1 MTNGTQP
8 IITAINVKQLLTNT
22 QPQLLKKGKQM
33 NKELLIE
40 ALEIGASNMQ
50 YDGEYSKYDEVM
62 AYVKEL
68 ELNK

>member
-1 MTNGTQP
+1 
-8 IITAINVKQLLTNT
+8 
-22 QPQLLKKGKQM
+22 M

-50 YDGEYSKYDEVM
+50 YDGEYNKYDEVM

-68 ELNK
+68 ESSK